1 MKGNLTN
8 KVDECGTLLTEFM
21 PKHTG
26 KKKQEAT
33 HGSQKRNNPTENFVI
48 KDNQKRACKN
58 GSSIHQHHIYR
69 SFLPSPFVSLSSR
82 HPRQG
87 AEKVPKL
94 TPVYCKTKHYSKN

>member
-48 KDNQKRACKN
+48 KENQKRACKVTKPKD
-58 GSSIHQHHIYR
+58 SSGQLPPIIHI
-69 SFLPSPFVSLSSR
+69 LL
-82 HPRQG
+82 
-87 AEKVPKL
+87 
-94 TPVYCKTKHYSKN
+94 